1 MEKFYTPREVRQLLR
16 ISAPTFQ
23 RLVTQGALRGVRLGG
38 KGHYRVPARSL
49 QDFLEQNST
58 AKEA

>member
-23 RLVTQGALRGVRLGG
+23 RLVSRGILQGVRLGG
-38 KGHYRVPARSL
+38 EGHYRVHEQAL
-49 QDFLEQNST
+49 QKFLKENST
-58 AKEA
+58 AKEV